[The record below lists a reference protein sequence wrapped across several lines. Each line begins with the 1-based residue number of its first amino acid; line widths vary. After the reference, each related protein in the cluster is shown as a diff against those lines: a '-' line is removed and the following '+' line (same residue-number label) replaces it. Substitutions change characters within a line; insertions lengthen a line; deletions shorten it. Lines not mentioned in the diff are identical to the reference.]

1 MHGLNNENTKIT
13 RHAVNLSKIRYIPE
27 KVPKEIN
34 RNNVLKTLICHE
46 KIFSRFLDPSRK
58 LISVDYMLNVLNAA
72 SVGAI
77 GMFLKCMERIDTLL
91 FKKPS
96 KIKDEYCIEKGL
108 ENEDMRR
115 QLKCSLNK
123 TLKYQWIKSEKSKDD
138 GGISDCSLSD
148 SDKENDPKN
157 GIKEN
162 KKSKHKL
169 WEKSILITIDWVY
182 GLDKYYSE
190 ANHKNAPILS
200 KEKFEMH
207 LAKARFIINFPEQWL
222 GYITKGCGTVPY
234 EKYADFDGFN
244 LHSIEK
250 GPKFDE
256 ISRFIKKYPSAT
268 TYAPS
273 RYTGSLQHT
282 DRDMSYSH
290 QNLESETSKSKKKR
304 RKKSDTSKSPKKYKK
319 FKSGI

>member
-1 MHGLNNENTKIT
+1 M
-13 RHAVNLSKIRYIPE
+13 
-27 KVPKEIN
+27 
-34 RNNVLKTLICHE
+34 
-46 KIFSRFLDPSRK
+46 FSRFLDPSRK

-77 GMFLKCMERIDTLL
+77 GMFLKWMERIDTLL

-96 KIKDEYCIEKGL
+96 KIKGMIRKNYLDEYCIEKGL
-108 ENEDMRR
+108 ENDDMRR
-115 QLKCSLNK
+115 QLKWSLNK
-123 TLKYQWIKSEKSKDD
+123 TLKYQWVRSEKSTDD
-138 GGISDCSLSD
+138 GGISDWSLSD
-148 SDKENDPKN
+148 SDKENDPKS
-157 GIKEN
+157 GIKGN

-190 ANHKNAPILS
+190 TSHKNAPILP

-207 LAKARFIINFPEQWL
+207 LAKARFIINFPDQWL

-234 EKYADFDGFN
+234 EKYSDFDGFN

-256 ISRFIKKYPSAT
+256 ISRFIKNIPLQLLMLQVGTLARYSTPIVTYHTPTRTWSQRIQSQRRRGGRNQMLLNLQRNIKNSNLKY
-268 TYAPS
+268 
-273 RYTGSLQHT
+273 
-282 DRDMSYSH
+282 
-290 QNLESETSKSKKKR
+290 N
-304 RKKSDTSKSPKKYKK
+304 
-319 FKSGI
+319 